1 MGGFDQPLGQF
12 SVQSRQADLQRDF
25 QAETT
30 RNLADPD
37 VGGDGRFCR
46 KRLLLLASDEFQGT
60 DEAGRVACR
69 KELLR
74 VGRVTALTA
83 KLPWCGQPDV
93 KVSVRRYGATVASAG
108 GGIQGLDGL
117 HGALLVVRKII
128 AR

>member
-1 MGGFDQPLGQF
+1 MPPGLPGTVASDQRQANLDISAGCVGVGAYLMGGFDQPLGQF

-74 VGRVTALTA
+74 VVAL
-83 KLPWCGQPDV
+83 PP
-93 KVSVRRYGATVASAG
+93 
-108 GGIQGLDGL
+108 
-117 HGALLVVRKII
+117 
-128 AR
+128 